1 MDIKITVYLTEITST
16 DDVREYTIEKENT
29 ILGRDEAADIVIE
42 IKKISRQHAVITCI
56 PLGHTIKDLG
66 SHNGTFVNG
75 NKLGKE
81 PELLKDQ
88 DKIVLGGVIAF
99 RFHDQNATS
108 SGPNI
113 GNLFGIWIDEKNRSV
128 WVDAIMVD
136 PPLTAAQYRLLYLL
150 YQNKNQI
157 VAQDQIINEVW
168 PGTDASGVSDDAI
181 RSLVKRVR
189 ERLFE
194 TSPKKYLEVVH
205 GQGLRLREE

>member
-1 MDIKITVYLTEITST
+1 MIMLKIVMDIKITVYLTEITST

-136 PPLTAAQYRLLYLL
+136 PPLTAAHY
-150 YQNKNQI
+150 
-157 VAQDQIINEVW
+157 
-168 PGTDASGVSDDAI
+168 PG
-181 RSLVKRVR
+181 VR
-189 ERLFE
+189 PFR
-194 TSPKKYLEVVH
+194 TPH
-205 GQGLRLREE
+205 GRAPPAECQACQCWITPCWNRAACAARNAWR